1 MNENKLIPIE
11 NQGQRV
17 LTTAQLAESYE
28 TTTKVIS
35 NNFNRNKSRYAQGK
49 HFYCLTGDE
58 KREFCNRHQIE
69 DGSKAT
75 DFYLWTEKGALL
87 HAKSLNTDKAWEVY
101 DFLVE
106 NYFNPVKK
114 VPQMTPL
121 EMIASIANN
130 AVEMERKQKL
140 IEAKQAEQEIA
151 IADTNKRL
159 DNMCDVISLDKNS
172 WRKDAKSLIVKIA
185 KKSGSGCDCI
195 NCVYDEIYKALE
207 SRAGVSLGIR
217 LTNKRNRMFGEGI
230 SKSKINQLN
239 KMDIIADDKKLIEI
253 YVAIVK
259 EMAVKYGVC

>member
-1 MNENKLIPIE
+1 MNEIAKANTGEIIITDTNGLLTVSSLQVARDFGKEHKNVVQSIE
-11 NQGQRV
+11 NIKAENSAVTPMFIESAYKAGTGKNYKCYE
-17 LTTAQLAESYE
+17 LTRDGFSLLVMGFTGKKALEWKLKYIEAFNKMEQMIREHQKQLSP
-28 TTTKVIS
+28 I
-35 NNFNRNKSRYAQGK
+35 
-49 HFYCLTGDE
+49 
-58 KREFCNRHQIE
+58 
-69 DGSKAT
+69 
-75 DFYLWTEKGALL
+75 
-87 HAKSLNTDKAWEVY
+87 
-101 DFLVE
+101 
-106 NYFNPVKK
+106 
-114 VPQMTPL
+114 

-185 KKSGSGCDCI
+185 GKIGSGCDCI

-217 LTNKRNRMFGEGI
+217 LTNKRNRMLGEGI
-230 SKSKINQLN
+230 CKSKVNQLN

-259 EMAVKYGVC
+259 EMAIKYGVC